1 MAPVASGGPSY
12 TLRLCEDTLPT
23 AGRGALA
30 ALNRVLY
37 ARRGSARVVAAERET
52 RLGEGEAW
60 HGAHGCEL
68 HGGEAGATVLRF
80 ELAPGVEPVDR
91 MSVGATRLVLEHPI
105 DLDPHAQYLM
115 RADRVDFAPGGVAL
129 PHRHRGGGIR
139 CLLEGALEV
148 TVGEAPARQLAP
160 GGAWFESGR
169 DPVLAVASKGA
180 PTSFVRV
187 AILPR
192 EIRGR
197 TSIMYVDPNDAE
209 RGRPRT
215 YTVFVDEPIEI
226 V

>member
-1 MAPVASGGPSY
+1 
-12 TLRLCEDTLPT
+12 
-23 AGRGALA
+23 
-30 ALNRVLY
+30 
-37 ARRGSARVVAAERET
+37 
-52 RLGEGEAW
+52 
-60 HGAHGCEL
+60 
-68 HGGEAGATVLRF
+68 
-80 ELAPGVEPVDR
+80 
-91 MSVGATRLVLEHPI
+91 MSVGTSRVLLEHAI
-105 DLDPHAQYLM
+105 DLDPGAQYLM

-148 TVGEAPARQLAP
+148 TVGEAPARQVAP

-169 DPVLAVASKGA
+169 EPVLAVASKDA

-197 TSIMYVDPNDAE
+197 TSIMYVDPKDAE

-215 YTVFVDEPIEI
+215 YTVLVDEPIEI
-226 V
+226 A